1 MENNKILKLFTCCI
15 PVKGFKRSIIYDLQ
29 RKRYF
34 FIPNSLFEMLT
45 SEEGKPLIEIRS
57 LFPLDEQPLLNRYLD
72 FLLDNEIIFLCDPDK
87 ANLFQP
93 IDFKWESPFTLENF
107 ILDTD
112 TNSNHDYR
120 RIITEL
126 SDIELRV
133 LQLRFFFNFP
143 LVELEKLLNLIDLS
157 NIRNIEIV
165 IPANLN
171 DQVNWEKRV
180 RKFRKIT
187 AITIYNSDKN
197 SILTCDQASVIF
209 SKNRIKNAAQC
220 GIIDKEMFL
229 CNMEFFNE
237 AKNCNT
243 CLNRKLSIDHN
254 GEIKNCPSMQQSF
267 GNIKETTIKD
277 VLSNK
282 ELTRFWNVNKDSIDV
297 CKDCEF
303 RYMCT
308 DCRAYIN
315 DSSNPFSQP
324 AKCHYNPYIAKWKG
338 EDDYIPAEQW
348 KRENNNIIV

>member
-1 MENNKILKLFTCCI
+1 MENNKILKLFACCI

-45 SEEGKPLIEIRS
+45 NEDGKPLFEIRS
-57 LFPLDEQPLLNRYLD
+57 LFPPDEQPLLNRYLN

-87 ANLFQP
+87 ANLFHP
-93 IDFKWESPFTLENF
+93 IDFKWNSPFILENF

-112 TNSNHDYR
+112 VNSNHDYEK
-120 RIITEL
+120 IIKEL
-126 SDIELRV
+126 SDINLRV
-133 LQLRFFFNFP
+133 LQLRFFNNAPF
-143 LVELEKLLNLIDLS
+143 VDIEKLLTIIDLS
-157 NIRNIEIV
+157 NIRNVELV
-165 IPANLN
+165 IPENRN
-171 DQVNWEKRV
+171 EQINWEITV
-180 RKFRKIT
+180 EKFRKIT
-187 AITIYNSDKN
+187 ALTIYNSEKN

-209 SKNRIKNAAQC
+209 SKSRIKNAAQC

-243 CLNRKLSIDHN
+243 CLNRKLSIDQN
-254 GEIKNCPSMQQSF
+254 GEIKSCPSMQQSF

-277 VLSNK
+277 VLLNK

-297 CKDCEF
+297 CMDCEF

-315 DSSNPFSQP
+315 DSSNPFSKP
-324 AKCHYNPYIAKWKG
+324 AKCHYNPYITKWKG
-338 EDDYIPAEQW
+338 EENYIPAEQW
-348 KRENNNIIV
+348 KRENNNVIV